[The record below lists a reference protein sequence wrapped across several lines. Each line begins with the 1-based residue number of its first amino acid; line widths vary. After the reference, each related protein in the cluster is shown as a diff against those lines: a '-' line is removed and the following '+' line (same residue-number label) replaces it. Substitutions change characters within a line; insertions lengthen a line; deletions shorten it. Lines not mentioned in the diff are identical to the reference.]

1 MNKLLNSPKLKAIKI
16 IIIRSLPELVNDLVL
31 ILIFVFLNLF
41 TTKNKK
47 LTIVSAADESHFYS
61 VQNLF
66 YTLEMFEKN
75 STLIF
80 YDIGLNNNQ
89 KDELKSNFPNIIY
102 KNFDF
107 DSYPDFVSKK
117 DKDGKVGSY
126 A

>member
-1 MNKLLNSPKLKAIKI
+1 MNKLSNSPKLKAIKI

-41 TTKNKK
+41 TTKNKN

-89 KDELKSNFPNIIY
+89 KD
-102 KNFDF
+102 
-107 DSYPDFVSKK
+107 
-117 DKDGKVGSY
+117 
-126 A
+126 